1 MSTATAGAPPDTGIP
16 GNPYDKLYH
25 YDDEDYYDPHCFFSS
40 GLAQNRKRLGFI
52 ATCSTVQCKD
62 AGSAGTFLTLCQPF
76 FLFVFAMSYVSV
88 KTQTGTFQFQLPW
101 SPGIS
106 RLFCFWL
113 VGFRNYKNFRLRPA
127 STVQRGFG
135 WMALQNDQSRN
146 CSESILSGNHFYQRG
161 CDLNPLFRL

>member
-88 KTQTGTFQFQLPW
+88 KIKLAHSNSNCLGVLAYHDYFVLASWFQKL
-101 SPGIS
+101 
-106 RLFCFWL
+106 
-113 VGFRNYKNFRLRPA
+113 
-127 STVQRGFG
+127 
-135 WMALQNDQSRN
+135 
-146 CSESILSGNHFYQRG
+146 
-161 CDLNPLFRL
+161 